1 MASLIPSLNSCV
13 GRMQAGERR
22 VAERLQSHLEDDY
35 LCWYEIPVGK
45 RARYT
50 DFIVL
55 HPGRGLLLL
64 EVKDWKLDTI
74 RALDRATVTLLTG
87 TGLKIVPNPIEQVR
101 QCAYRLLKV
110 LDRDPQLIQPDGAR
124 RGKLAF
130 PYGYGVVLSRITR
143 RQFEAHGMDQVMPA
157 HQVLCADEMTES
169 VEAEAF
175 QKRLWDMF
183 NAPFPVQMTLP
194 QIDRV
199 RWHLFP
205 EVRVAGLQDGL
216 FDASSSEAASP
227 PEIPDVIR
235 LMDLQ
240 QEQLARSL
248 GAGHRVIHGVAG
260 SGKTMILGYRCLHL
274 ARQLRKPIL
283 VTCFNIVLATHL
295 RRIMQSHGVEDQV
308 HVYHFHDWCGEQL
321 RRYHVASPIGPGDYI
336 DALVRAVIAA
346 VDKGQI
352 PRAQYG
358 AVMIDEGQDFD
369 ADWLRLIV
377 QMLDP
382 DDGSL
387 LLLYDDAQ
395 SIYRPKGTL
404 DFALSSVG
412 IQARGRT
419 SILRINYRN
428 TREILDFSYRF
439 ARHYLTPGE
448 TGEDH
453 VPLVAPEAAGR
464 HGPPVCFKH
473 CGSLEEEIAF
483 TAETLSK
490 ARKDGLGWRD
500 VAIACRARWLIDKMA
515 AGLSQRG
522 IPVQTL
528 ADRRGK
534 KAFDPTA
541 NSVKIMTMHSIKGLE
556 FPMVVIPDVGTIT
569 LDADNMASE
578 AKLLYVAMTRAI
590 HTLVLT
596 THTESE
602 FGRRLSVI

>member
-1 MASLIPSLNSCV
+1 MANLIPSLNSCV

-22 VAERLQSHLEDDY
+22 LAERLQSHLEDDY

-45 RARYT
+45 RVRYT
-50 DFIVL
+50 DFVIL

-74 RALDRATVTLLTG
+74 RELDRATVTLLTSA
-87 TGLKIVPNPIEQVR
+87 GLKIVPNPIEQVR

-110 LDRDPQLIQPDGAR
+110 LDRDPQLTQPDGAR
-124 RGKLAF
+124 RGKLVF

-143 RQFEAHGMDQVMPA
+143 RQFEANGMEQVMPA
-157 HQVLCADEMTES
+157 YQVLCADEMTES
-169 VEAEAF
+169 VEVAAF
-175 QKRLWDMF
+175 QARLWEMF

-205 EVRVAGLQDGL
+205 EVRIAGLQEGL
-216 FDASSSEAASP
+216 FGESSSEPASP
-227 PEIPDVIR
+227 PEIPDVMR

-240 QEQLARSL
+240 QEHLARSL

-274 ARQLRKPIL
+274 AQQLRKPIL

-295 RRIMQSHGVEDQV
+295 RRVMQAHNVEDQV

-321 RRYHVASPIGPGDYI
+321 RRYHASSPSHRADYT
-336 DALVRAVIAA
+336 DALVRSVITA

-404 DFALSSVG
+404 DFTLSSVG

-448 TGEDH
+448 TDEDH

-464 HGPPVCFKH
+464 HGPPVCFKQ

-483 TAETLSK
+483 AAEMLNK
-490 ARKDGLGWRD
+490 AREDGLRWRD
-500 VAIACRARWLIDKMA
+500 AAIACRARWLIDTMA
-515 AGLSQRG
+515 AGLSRYG
-522 IPVQTL
+522 IPIHTL
-528 ADRRGK
+528 TDRHGK
-534 KAFDPTA
+534 MAFDPA
-541 NSVKIMTMHSIKGLE
+541 VDSVKIMTMHSIKGLE
-556 FPMVVIPDVGTIT
+556 FSMVIIPHVGTIT
-569 LDADNMASE
+569 LDADNTARE

-590 HTLVLT
+590 QVLVLT
-596 THTESE
+596 THKESE
-602 FGRRLSVI
+602 FGHRLSAM